1 MTKTWAGEQQQKKTP
16 TKFHIRDASG
26 PAETILFL
34 ATRAIRLNEEIL
46 YDYRVTKKSFQAE
59 GADLDWLDD

>member
-1 MTKTWAGEQQQKKTP
+1 MTKTWAGEQQQKKKTQ

-34 ATRAIRLNEEIL
+34 ATRAIS
-46 YDYRVTKKSFQAE
+46 VTRMR
-59 GADLDWLDD
+59 G